1 MNKRI
6 PPIEKVRLRTLT
18 AVDGM
23 SGAAGGNAR
32 AESNSPPASQT
43 DAALGH
49 NGDDGLPRLPIS
61 RLQLPITPELGHGHY
76 IDPVSYYCG

>member
-23 SGAAGGNAR
+23 SGGAGGNAR

-49 NGDDGLPRLPIS
+49 NGDDGLPFR
-61 RLQLPITPELGHGHY
+61 HY
-76 IDPVSYYCG
+76 INKNNKLHKSYHKTYHKNEKLG